1 MKMTKRALITIAIL
15 AVLAGLV
22 AAGYRLMANRESAFC
37 GFCHRSIYAN
47 SKVIAEID
55 GRRKTVCCARCAISE
70 AYQEKKPVRLIAVT
84 DYVSSKTLDPKQAY
98 FVDGSRKVLCS
109 HDEAIVDESRQT
121 HEMTYDRC
129 FPGTYAFAHRE
140 DAEAFVRENG
150 GTVLQLQKLMQGVN
164 AQ

>member
-1 MKMTKRALITIAIL
+1 MAKRAWITTVVL
-15 AVLAGLV
+15 VVLAGLV
-22 AAGYRLMANRESAFC
+22 AAGYRLMFNREEAFC
-37 GFCHRSIYAN
+37 GFCHRSIHAN
-47 SKVIAEID
+47 TKVVAEID
-55 GRRKTVCCARCAISE
+55 GRRRTVCCARCAISE

-84 DYVSSKTLDPKQAY
+84 DYVSSKSLDPKQAY

-109 HDEAIVDESRQT
+109 HDEAMVDESKQI

-150 GTVLQLQKLMQGVN
+150 GTVLQFQQLMQGVR